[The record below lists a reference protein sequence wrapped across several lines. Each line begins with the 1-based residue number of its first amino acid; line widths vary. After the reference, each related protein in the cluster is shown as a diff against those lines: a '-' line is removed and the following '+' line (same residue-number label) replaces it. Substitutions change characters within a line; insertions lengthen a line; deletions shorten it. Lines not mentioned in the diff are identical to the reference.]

1 MNFSHYIRILF
12 LIGVVFLVIGILRM
26 RSARDGGIQGEM
38 PVVAGLLMVTVFG
51 LLVGCDGSPWISG
64 RFEIWPKMH

>member
-12 LIGVVFLVIGILRM
+12 LIGAVLLIIGYFRM
-26 RSARDGGIQGEM
+26 RSAKGGGIQGEM
-38 PVVAGLLMVTVFG
+38 PFVAGILMVTVFG
-51 LLVGCDGSPWISG
+51 LLTACDGSPWISG